1 MDEETNE
8 WEEWDEEGESE
19 DDHGDEQY
27 IDTLVQFKSLWR
39 KFRTESKYIVSQAIA
54 AEMSS
59 GGSDRPL
66 PSSSHA
72 NKGKGKKT
80 YVVKLL
86 SRINNINP
94 PSTQPTTPTS
104 TSTARSTPPA
114 LDVAGLTPTPPPIV
128 GSSGQATHVGPSNVL
143 LQADQCTSS
152 HSPRVASNPSTPTTN
167 VAPSSSTHIL
177 GTHSSST
184 VNDMDAVND
193 INVEE
198 EKNFKIDFLKHYL
211 RLHVGVSQSTPMD
224 PAEEERL
231 RNKCWLEAAG
241 GRYKGRVY
249 GVGHVDSNDDCVDS
263 YIQQTQASSSQQ
275 VNPEQIIQLQTQL
288 ATSEERIRQMS
299 SQFQTQ
305 FDTIQNFIGLS
316 YLKIGEYVTKVK
328 GVNFETL
335 AILSRLIVFVL
346 FLTNI
351 GSILVSALMLDVVA
365 DCLHD
370 AFCVL
375 EDPFLDEQDAS
386 QTI

>member
-1 MDEETNE
+1 MLK
-8 WEEWDEEGESE
+8 
-19 DDHGDEQY
+19 Y

-39 KFRTESKYIVSQAIA
+39 KFKTESKYIVSQAIA

-143 LQADQCTSS
+143 LPVDQCTSS
-152 HSPRVASNPSTPTTN
+152 LSPRVASNPSTPTTN
-167 VAPSSSTHIL
+167 VAPSTSTHIP
-177 GTHSSST
+177 GTHSSSAI
-184 VNDMDAVND
+184 NDMDA
-193 INVEE
+193 EE
-198 EKNFKIDFLKHYL
+198 FQNRFSQALSETAS
-211 RLHVGVSQSTPMD
+211 VGVSQSTPMD

-231 RNKCWLEAAG
+231 RNRC
-241 GRYKGRVY
+241 
-249 GVGHVDSNDDCVDS
+249 C

-275 VNPEQIIQLQTQL
+275 VNPEQIIQLQTRL
-288 ATSEERIRQMS
+288 ATSEERIRLMS

-305 FDTIQNFIGLS
+305 FDMIQNFIGAIIQ
-316 YLKIGEYVTKVK
+316 YLPPPAA
-328 GVNFETL
+328 
-335 AILSRLIVFVL
+335 AIAQTIFQQPNTEQGNQAEQENQVQHQQV
-346 FLTNI
+346 
-351 GSILVSALMLDVVA
+351 
-365 DCLHD
+365 
-370 AFCVL
+370 
-375 EDPFLDEQDAS
+375 EQDHEEAPTS
-386 QTI
+386 PRPYRDY